1 MREVCNVITSFH
13 KWFHWCGLIR
23 LFPPII
29 PIIKYN
35 AVLLFQMKCLLR
47 HPPGNEIYRKDGVSF
62 FEIDGR
68 KNKVSTRQYVII
80 FPEVSDCT
88 FGLYL
93 RVLNWLMQS
102 CCILDELC
110 GIFLFS
116 VHSAVVCV
124 LVWDTSTRDV
134 LTFRPTLRIS
144 AFWRSCFLTIKP
156 CTMTPIHSCSTFY
169 VSMMIKAIT

>member
-68 KNKVSTRQYVII
+68 KNKVSTRLKQCVII
-80 FPEVSDCT
+80 FPEVSDCP

-110 GIFLFS
+110 G
-116 VHSAVVCV
+116 
-124 LVWDTSTRDV
+124 T
-134 LTFRPTLRIS
+134 
-144 AFWRSCFLTIKP
+144 
-156 CTMTPIHSCSTFY
+156 SCS
-169 VSMMIKAIT
+169 VSTLLLLVFWFEIHQQEVCWLSDLRSESLPSGEAVSWP